1 MKAQRRKVFRRLTG
15 VAAVVIVG
23 IGIAGIR
30 AASSADG
37 MNADG
42 MNMGSMSDNRWL
54 PSWLGVA
61 ASAVLAGVVIVHL
74 WHLIAVPAMVR
85 VWHGAHVL
93 MALGM
98 IEMFLP
104 TAKLIVPARI
114 GQIAFGVAVLTVL
127 GFVVTELL
135 RGRRVWWLWPVVGVD
150 MAAMLYM
157 FALSATD
164 SGWLSVLLVGWFVL
178 QAVGWAS
185 GVLPSLADE
194 SEVGEPSSTAGPVV
208 HAHAHAPSIRITL
221 TVMSLLMAYMFLAM
235 RVGMAPMSGQLPT
248 MGGM

>member
-1 MKAQRRKVFRRLTG
+1 MTNTDYKSAARADFLLTG

-30 AASSADG
+30 AASS
-37 MNADG
+37 ADG

-85 VWHGAHVL
+85 VWHGTHVL

-98 IEMFLP
+98 IDMFLP
-104 TAKLIVPARI
+104 TAKPIVPARI
-114 GQIAFGVAVLTVL
+114 GQITFGVAALTVL
-127 GFVVTELL
+127 GFVVTGLL

-150 MAAMLYM
+150 MAGMLYM
-157 FALSATD
+157 FALPAAGT
-164 SGWLSVLLVGWFVL
+164 GWLSVLLVGWFVL

-221 TVMSLLMAYMFLAM
+221 TVMSLLMAYMFLAI
-235 RVGMAPMSGQLPT
+235 RVGTAPMSGQLPT